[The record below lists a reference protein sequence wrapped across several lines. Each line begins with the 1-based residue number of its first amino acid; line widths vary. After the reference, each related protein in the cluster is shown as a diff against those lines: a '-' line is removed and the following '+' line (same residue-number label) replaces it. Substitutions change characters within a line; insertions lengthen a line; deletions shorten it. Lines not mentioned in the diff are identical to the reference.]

1 MAEVIIQFKIMPTS
15 PEVDMD
21 SLKEKVVS
29 LVSNEGKIL
38 KSEIE
43 PIAFG
48 LKALNIYAIMD
59 ESKGSP
65 DELISK
71 IESLDNVESAEIAS
85 VSRA

>member
-1 MAEVIIQFKIMPTS
+1 MGEVIIQFKIMPTS
-15 PEVDMD
+15 PDVDMD
-21 SLKEKVVS
+21 SLKENAIS
-29 LVSNEGKIL
+29 LVKKEGNVL

-48 LKALNIYAIMD
+48 LKALNIYAMLD

-65 DELISK
+65 DDLMSK
-71 IESLDNVESAEIAS
+71 IESLDDVESVEIVS